1 MAQFDLN
8 EFKKEQMLKDFNKL
22 NVNPTGVKET
32 VKEVIS
38 NAGSAIIQA
47 SILATNSIRIANN
60 LILEEVWDSQQELIS
75 KMSNRIDEAK
85 QSSLFYIKGVIMLK
99 SIVVAV
105 SSAVVVVA
113 TGYISLVGLIIA
125 TSMQQ

>member
-32 VKEVIS
+32 VKEVIA

-60 LILEEVWDSQQELIS
+60 LVLEEVWDSQQELIS
-75 KMSNRIDEAK
+75 KMSNRIEEAK
-85 QSSLFYIKGVIMLK
+85 
-99 SIVVAV
+99 
-105 SSAVVVVA
+105 
-113 TGYISLVGLIIA
+113 
-125 TSMQQ
+125 

>member
-8 EFKKEQMLKDFNKL
+8 QFKKEQMVRDFNKL
-22 NVNPTGVKET
+22 NVNPVGVKET

-60 LILEEVWDSQQELIS
+60 LVLEEVWDSQEELIR
-75 KMSNRIDEAK
+75 KISNRIEEDKA
-85 QSSLFYIKGVIMLK
+85 
-99 SIVVAV
+99 
-105 SSAVVVVA
+105 
-113 TGYISLVGLIIA
+113 
-125 TSMQQ
+125 

>member
-8 EFKKEQMLKDFNKL
+8 QFKKEQMIKDFNKL
-22 NVNPTGVKET
+22 NVNPVGVKET

-60 LILEEVWDSQQELIS
+60 LVLEEVWDSQEELIR
-75 KMSNRIDEAK
+75 KISNRIEEDKA
-85 QSSLFYIKGVIMLK
+85 
-99 SIVVAV
+99 
-105 SSAVVVVA
+105 
-113 TGYISLVGLIIA
+113 
-125 TSMQQ
+125 

>member
-75 KMSNRIDEAK
+75 KMSNRINKDKA
-85 QSSLFYIKGVIMLK
+85 
-99 SIVVAV
+99 
-105 SSAVVVVA
+105 
-113 TGYISLVGLIIA
+113 
-125 TSMQQ
+125 

>member
-85 QSSLFYIKGVIMLK
+85 
-99 SIVVAV
+99 
-105 SSAVVVVA
+105 
-113 TGYISLVGLIIA
+113 
-125 TSMQQ
+125 

>member
-8 EFKKEQMLKDFNKL
+8 KFKKEQMIKDFNKL
-22 NVNPTGVKET
+22 NVNPVGVKET

-60 LILEEVWDSQQELIS
+60 LVLEEVWDSQEELIR
-75 KMSNRIDEAK
+75 KISNRIEEA
-85 QSSLFYIKGVIMLK
+85 
-99 SIVVAV
+99 
-105 SSAVVVVA
+105 
-113 TGYISLVGLIIA
+113 
-125 TSMQQ
+125 

>member
-60 LILEEVWDSQQELIS
+60 LVLEEVWDSQQELIS
-75 KMSNRIDEAK
+75 KMSNRIEEAK
-85 QSSLFYIKGVIMLK
+85 
-99 SIVVAV
+99 
-105 SSAVVVVA
+105 
-113 TGYISLVGLIIA
+113 
-125 TSMQQ
+125 

>member
-32 VKEVIS
+32 VKEVIA
-38 NAGSAIIQA
+38 NAGSAVIQA

-60 LILEEVWDSQQELIS
+60 LVLEEVWDSQEELIS
-75 KMSNRIDEAK
+75 KMSNRINREEA
-85 QSSLFYIKGVIMLK
+85 
-99 SIVVAV
+99 
-105 SSAVVVVA
+105 
-113 TGYISLVGLIIA
+113 
-125 TSMQQ
+125 

>member
-38 NAGSAIIQA
+38 NAGSAVIQA

-60 LILEEVWDSQQELIS
+60 LVLEEVWDSQEELIS
-75 KMSNRIDEAK
+75 KMSNRIEEAK
-85 QSSLFYIKGVIMLK
+85 
-99 SIVVAV
+99 
-105 SSAVVVVA
+105 
-113 TGYISLVGLIIA
+113 
-125 TSMQQ
+125 

>member
-75 KMSNRIDEAK
+75 KMSNRIEEAK
-85 QSSLFYIKGVIMLK
+85 
-99 SIVVAV
+99 
-105 SSAVVVVA
+105 
-113 TGYISLVGLIIA
+113 
-125 TSMQQ
+125 

>member
-8 EFKKEQMLKDFNKL
+8 QFKKEQMIKDFNKL
-22 NVNPTGVKET
+22 NVNPVGVKET

-60 LILEEVWDSQQELIS
+60 LVLEEVWDSQEELIR
-75 KMSNRIDEAK
+75 KISNRIEEAK
-85 QSSLFYIKGVIMLK
+85 
-99 SIVVAV
+99 
-105 SSAVVVVA
+105 
-113 TGYISLVGLIIA
+113 
-125 TSMQQ
+125 

>member
-32 VKEVIS
+32 VKEVIA
-38 NAGSAIIQA
+38 NAGSAVIQA

-60 LILEEVWDSQQELIS
+60 LVLEEVWDSQQELIS
-75 KMSNRIDEAK
+75 KMSNRIEEAK
-85 QSSLFYIKGVIMLK
+85 
-99 SIVVAV
+99 
-105 SSAVVVVA
+105 
-113 TGYISLVGLIIA
+113 
-125 TSMQQ
+125 

>member
-1 MAQFDLN
+1 MAQFNLQD
-8 EFKKEQMLKDFNKL
+8 FTKEQMVKDFNKL

-60 LILEEVWDSQQELIS
+60 IVLEEVWDSQEELIAKMANRMDS
-75 KMSNRIDEAK
+75 KKA
-85 QSSLFYIKGVIMLK
+85 
-99 SIVVAV
+99 
-105 SSAVVVVA
+105 
-113 TGYISLVGLIIA
+113 
-125 TSMQQ
+125 

>member
-22 NVNPTGVKET
+22 NVNPIGVKET
-32 VKEVIS
+32 VKEVIA

-60 LILEEVWDSQQELIS
+60 LVLEEVWDSQEELIS
-75 KMSNRIDEAK
+75 KMSNRINREKA
-85 QSSLFYIKGVIMLK
+85 
-99 SIVVAV
+99 
-105 SSAVVVVA
+105 
-113 TGYISLVGLIIA
+113 
-125 TSMQQ
+125 